1 MQGREKTKQKTPSLV
16 ELGEL
21 LGVHRAEGLLRER
34 AEEEVALER
43 AALATLP
50 VVYEA
55 RARRFDGLS
64 EARKWFGRR
73 QIFGGRGGGDVLRGV
88 GHWPGIFQCRG
99 RRGQMSRG
107 TKQNGGEKSTCALTS
122 SSPSFIRQRHHAFAA
137 H

>member
-1 MQGREKTKQKTPSLV
+1 MKKQNKMPDLV

-21 LGVHRAEGLLRER
+21 LGIHRAEVLLRER

-43 AALATLP
+43 AALATL
-50 VVYEA
+50 VYEA

-64 EARKWFGRR
+64 EARESFGRR

-88 GHWPGIFQCRG
+88 GHRPGIFQCRG

-107 TKQNGGEKSTCALTS
+107 KGAETRREGTGGKMAQNS
-122 SSPSFIRQRHHAFAA
+122 RHGLQ
-137 H
+137 